1 VIQGSASDLVKSA
14 MIKIQKTL
22 ARKYPSGSSCRGA
35 VLVMQL
41 HDELIY
47 EVNQLD
53 INDVKHIVK
62 ECMENCMELVV
73 KMKVKMRV
81 GQTWGC
87 LTEV

>member
-1 VIQGSASDLVKSA
+1 
-14 MIKIQKTL
+14 
-22 ARKYPSGSSCRGA
+22 
-35 VLVMQL
+35 MQL